1 MLNKAILI
9 GRLTRDPELRY
20 TQNGTPVAKFT
31 LAVDRPFANQEG
43 KRDVDFI
50 DAVVWGKQAET
61 ATNYLGKG
69 RLVAVEGRIQVRGYE
84 HQGQK
89 RKAVEVVAEHVKFLD
104 SKKGK
109 EKPADDVMPGAVEV
123 EYSPED
129 VPF

>member
-43 KRDVDFI
+43 KRKADFI
-50 DAVVWGKQAET
+50 DVVIWSKQAEVV
-61 ATNYLGKG
+61 TNNLTKG
-69 RLVAVEGRIQVRGYE
+69 RLVAVEGRIQVRTYE
-84 HQGQK
+84 AKGQK
-89 RKAVEVVAEHVKFLD
+89 HKAFEVVADRVWFLD
-104 SKKGK
+104 SRGKK
-109 EKPADDVMPGAVEV
+109 ERPADDVSPGAVEV
-123 EYSPED
+123 EYNPED